1 VKFFFSMN
9 RTKASLGLF
18 LFICPFLLTGCW
30 DATETNHLAIVLAA
44 AIDKSNDQVKVSV
57 HILVPQ
63 GAVSDGHHGTGGSG
77 ATIVRTALGES
88 VTDAI
93 SKIQGKT
100 SRKLFWGQCK
110 VYIFGEEVA
119 KDGLRDEMDFLVRHP
134 EPRNHSFLL
143 VSEGEA
149 SSILKIQSHLEGF
162 IGKALRELVNE
173 HVGVVI
179 TLKEF
184 QQMIN
189 RDAGGAL
196 LPYIYPETLKKI
208 EEKGAEIVDPNF
220 GTAIFKRDRMV
231 GTIDQGITRGVLWLT
246 DELRGTGVTIKP
258 KNEGGTITLDPVREN
273 SAIVPKIE
281 NGKWKIN
288 IKIKAEGSIIQN
300 STHLDVMNPEVNKM
314 VEKEMGKAIEQRI
327 NQALEQVQKEMKADV
342 FDFASAFERKYPA
355 KWDEVRNQWDEIY
368 PTVEV
373 GIDLKTYV
381 RRPGLST
388 RTSSLQKQESEKK

>member
-1 VKFFFSMN
+1 MN

-18 LFICPFLLTGCW
+18 LFICLFLLTGCW
-30 DATETNHLAIVLAA
+30 DATETNHLAIVLAT
-44 AIDKSNDQVKVSV
+44 AIDKSDDQMKVSV

-63 GAVSDGHHGTGGSG
+63 GAQSDGHHGTGGSG
-77 ATIVRTALGES
+77 AIIVRSALGEN
-88 VTDAI
+88 VADAI

-119 KDGLRDEMDFLVRHP
+119 KDGLSEEMDFLVRHP
-134 EPRNHSFLL
+134 EPRNRSFLF

-149 SSILKIQSHLEGF
+149 SSILKIQSTLEGF
-162 IGKALRELVNE
+162 IGRALKELVDE
-173 HVGVVI
+173 RVGVVI
-179 TLKEF
+179 TLKDF
-184 QQMIN
+184 QQMMN
-189 RDAGGAL
+189 GEAGGAL
-196 LPYIYPETLKKI
+196 LPYINLETLKKV
-208 EEKGAEIVDPNF
+208 EEIGKDTVEPTF

-246 DELRGTGVTIKP
+246 DELQGTGVTIKP

-288 IKIKAEGSIIQN
+288 VKIKAEGSIIQN

-314 VEKEMGKAIEQRI
+314 VEKEMEKAIEIRI

-355 KWDEVRNQWDEIY
+355 KWNEAKDRWDEIF

-381 RRPGLST
+381 RRPGLSS
-388 RTSSLQKQESEKK
+388 RTSNLHKQESEKK